1 MKIKKVY
8 WRPKVISRTAL
19 LLICAVSVIGLL
31 MVEKFRVVAEQPYQQ
46 EKLAAAMLASEAFD
60 VIWYEREDTGVEIDY
75 KRDPTRSGLLGV
87 LSSPVTSLSGD
98 LEAKQSTINPNFAAV
113 AVQLLKDAG
122 VKKGDV
128 VAVGVSGSFPALNI
142 ALYAAMETLELEPIV
157 ISSAASS
164 TWGANIPELLWID
177 MERALERDDVFST
190 RSIACSIGGTA
201 DRGLDFPEEGKKAI
215 LEAIE
220 RNKLK
225 LIKNKKFEEN
235 VDDRMEIYEQLAGE
249 KPIKAYVNIGGGMVS
264 VGRTVGKRILVS
276 GVNRKRPN
284 KPKARGLDG
293 VIFRFIDRGVPA
305 IHLVK
310 VEELL
315 EKYGLPEMPQSMPRV
330 GDAGVFERLDYNRWL
345 AAGVL
350 ALELI
355 LLYTFI
361 RSDVGFRLFQRN
373 NNRKTDSSPEPMV

>member
-1 MKIKKVY
+1 MKMKKVY
-8 WRPKVISRTAL
+8 WRPKVVSRTAL
-19 LLICAVSVIGLL
+19 LLICAVSLVGLV
-31 MVEKFRVVAEQPYQQ
+31 MVEKFRVVTEQPYQQ
-46 EKLAAAMLASEAFD
+46 EKLAAAKLASEAFE
-60 VIWYEREDTGVEIDY
+60 VIWYERQDTGVEIDAT
-75 KRDPTRSGLLGV
+75 RDPTRSGLLGV
-87 LSSPVTSLSGD
+87 LASPVTSLSGD
-98 LEAKQSTINPNFAAV
+98 LDAKQSTINPNFAAV
-113 AVQLLKDAG
+113 AVQMLKDAG
-122 VKKGDV
+122 LEKGDV
-128 VAVGVSGSFPALNI
+128 VAVGVSGSFPALNV

-177 MERALERDDVFST
+177 MESALERDDVFSI
-190 RSIACSIGGTA
+190 RSVACSIGGTA

-215 LEAIE
+215 EEAIK

-225 LIKNKKFEEN
+225 LIRHKKFEEN
-235 VDDRMEIYEQLAGE
+235 VDDRMELYAQLAGD

-264 VGRTVGKRILVS
+264 VGRTVGKRILKS
-276 GVNRKRPN
+276 GINNKRPN

-315 EKYGLPEMPQSMPRV
+315 EKYGLPELPQAMPRV
-330 GDAGVFERLDYNRWL
+330 GDAGVFERLDYNPWL

-361 RSDVGFRLFQRN
+361 RSDVGFRLFQ
-373 NNRKTDSSPEPMV
+373 KTDTRKNDAAPEPMV